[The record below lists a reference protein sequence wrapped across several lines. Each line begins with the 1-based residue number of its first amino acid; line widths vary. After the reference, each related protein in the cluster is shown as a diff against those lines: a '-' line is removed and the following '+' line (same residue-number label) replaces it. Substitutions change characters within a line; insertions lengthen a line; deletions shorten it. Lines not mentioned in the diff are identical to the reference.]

1 MSLIDALRRID
12 RYLGVNW
19 KVHTEVFRNP
29 NNLYEFYLES
39 SIWYY
44 DEIRQYFQETNDGAQ
59 ISNPYGDGYFGPGYS
74 YRVISLNDRDIFM
87 TFQRNERYFDG
98 TDKLCS
104 LLRILYTYDISLFKD
119 GNGDFKTTERLIKE
133 NPFIVAGKQIGNPA
147 DWM

>member
-12 RYLGVNW
+12 RYLGGNW
-19 KVHTEVFRNP
+19 KVHTPVFKNP

-44 DEIRQYFQETNDGAQ
+44 DEIRQYFEETNNGAQ
-59 ISNPYGDGYFGPGYS
+59 ISNAYGDGYFGQGYS
-74 YRVISLNDRDIFM
+74 YRVITLDDQDIFM

-98 TDKLCS
+98 TEKRCS

-119 GNGDFKTTERLIKE
+119 ENGNFKTTERLIKE
-133 NPFIVAGKQIGNPA
+133 NPFIVEDEQIGNPA

>member
-19 KVHTEVFRNP
+19 KVHTPVFKNP

-44 DEIRQYFQETNDGAQ
+44 DEIRQYFEETNNGAQ
-59 ISNPYGDGYFGPGYS
+59 ISNAYGDGYFGQGYS
-74 YRVISLNDRDIFM
+74 YWVITLDDQDIFM

-98 TDKLCS
+98 TEKCRS

-119 GNGDFKTTERLIKE
+119 ENGNFKTTARLIKE
-133 NPFIVAGKQIGNPA
+133 NPFIVESKQIGNPA